1 MATVGSEP
9 KERKMLSR
17 YDISDINFAGEVHR
31 ELEITSN
38 GDFLQYEDV
47 KDLLLSIYCETQNGS
62 VHALITEAIDVPDE
76 YLSSE

>member
-1 MATVGSEP
+1 
-9 KERKMLSR
+9 MLSR
-17 YDISDINFAGEVHR
+17 YDISDINFGGMPHR

-47 KDLLLSIYCETQNGS
+47 RDLLLEIYCETQNES
-62 VHALITEAIDVPDE
+62 VHALIIEAIDVPDE